1 MIAGT
6 APPRPGSWRRRR
18 IAEAAIGAL
27 ILALGAILPI
37 ARPLPFDLCL
47 WHRITGLPC
56 LGCGMTRSIC
66 HLMHGDWAGSLAMHP
81 AGPFVALVL
90 AGFVL
95 MRAAEAIAG
104 APLREPAD
112 RGSSTAR

>member
-1 MIAGT
+1 VINRS

-18 IAEAAIGAL
+18 LAEAAIAAL
-27 ILALGAILPI
+27 VLALGAILPA

-56 LGCGMTRSIC
+56 LGCGLTRSIC
-66 HLMHGDWAGSLAMHP
+66 QWMHGDWAGSLVMHP
-81 AGPFVALVL
+81 AGPFIALAL
-90 AGFVL
+90 AGLVV

-104 APLREPAD
+104 APLRELAS
-112 RGSSTAR
+112 R